1 MSDDS
6 KSMTAAWW
14 DLTPKQANRIAFLL
28 LFLITIPLLT
38 KIFTSDF
45 GTHLAQGR
53 QIVQTRSLPD
63 TEFLNYPSLGR
74 HNPNGEWGF
83 QVVLYLVY
91 SAGGEYGVSF
101 LCWAVVFGIFLL
113 IHRSTVL
120 RGANPLLAVLAIFAF
135 SGFLRIRIQPR
146 PEIFTYLFISLTIF
160 LFSEYYFGEKKK
172 LVYLFPPLILVWAN
186 MHPTYLMGFL
196 LCGAFV
202 ANEVAR
208 DVWNRRLHWDRLKTW
223 VIPPLAV
230 GVAAVIVCGLNP
242 YGYNAVLSPL
252 HLISRGVGG
261 AGGGNPVL
269 MSISELTPVKGTGFY
284 TYYKAAVV
292 FAAVSL
298 LLGAIGR
305 RIYLLDLFLF
315 SIAFKGAWDS
325 ARAVSMMGLLLAP
338 GASLH
343 LTGFLARVGEWFPSK
358 GQVKATRAA
367 PKEKGKKKR
376 QGTAADKSGSAGK
389 GTGRIPVERS
399 ISWKH
404 AAAAL
409 ATVFFLAGF
418 GGTTLSFSLGQL
430 EYGIGMTQHKFSFPA
445 AEFLRKNP
453 IPGRMFNFFDIGGFL
468 DWQLYPQALT
478 FIDGRTYNQQVFLE
492 HQTVT
497 GSMPGWKEILHRY
510 GVTYIVTKTL
520 DSSGMILPLIPAL
533 LNDPDWSLVFSDGL
547 FVVFVRNL
555 PETREFVR
563 KYQIPKSTTLRH
575 IIAEAHH
582 YMFLGVS
589 PVVAYQN
596 ISHMY
601 RMLGDLPAAVQ
612 SLRKAIEYVDDPLL
626 RSHLIQLEQASG
638 GSPSAGTR

>member
-160 LFSEYYFGEKKK
+160 LFSEYYFGERKK

-261 AGGGNPVL
+261 AGG
-269 MSISELTPVKGTGFY
+269 
-284 TYYKAAVV
+284 
-292 FAAVSL
+292 
-298 LLGAIGR
+298 
-305 RIYLLDLFLF
+305 
-315 SIAFKGAWDS
+315 
-325 ARAVSMMGLLLAP
+325 
-338 GASLH
+338 
-343 LTGFLARVGEWFPSK
+343 
-358 GQVKATRAA
+358 ATRC
-367 PKEKGKKKR
+367 
-376 QGTAADKSGSAGK
+376 
-389 GTGRIPVERS
+389 
-399 ISWKH
+399 
-404 AAAAL
+404 
-409 ATVFFLAGF
+409 
-418 GGTTLSFSLGQL
+418 
-430 EYGIGMTQHKFSFPA
+430 
-445 AEFLRKNP
+445 
-453 IPGRMFNFFDIGGFL
+453 
-468 DWQLYPQALT
+468 
-478 FIDGRTYNQQVFLE
+478 
-492 HQTVT
+492 
-497 GSMPGWKEILHRY
+497 
-510 GVTYIVTKTL
+510 
-520 DSSGMILPLIPAL
+520 
-533 LNDPDWSLVFSDGL
+533 
-547 FVVFVRNL
+547 
-555 PETREFVR
+555 
-563 KYQIPKSTTLRH
+563 
-575 IIAEAHH
+575 
-582 YMFLGVS
+582 
-589 PVVAYQN
+589 
-596 ISHMY
+596 
-601 RMLGDLPAAVQ
+601 
-612 SLRKAIEYVDDPLL
+612 
-626 RSHLIQLEQASG
+626 
-638 GSPSAGTR
+638 